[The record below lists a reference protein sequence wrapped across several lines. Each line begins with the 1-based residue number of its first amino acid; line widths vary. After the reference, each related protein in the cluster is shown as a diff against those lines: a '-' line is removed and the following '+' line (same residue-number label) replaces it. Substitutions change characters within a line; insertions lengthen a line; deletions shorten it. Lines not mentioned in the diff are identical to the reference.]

1 MFKNKIIQ
9 VALFAV
15 FVLGMSAQE
24 VTAQQAKWL
33 GIGALNNFYMPAGT
47 EREHALV
54 SQQQYGLRWPALYD
68 HQDMQAAK
76 GFWIGTTDF
85 TDQSST
91 NFPFKV
97 VHVGPRVSGLGSF
110 FPIEHKLI
118 GRFPRVQVLVD
129 DDETFNVA
137 DDVDEV
143 DPNLPADRMVYSRIN
158 TAIGLTIE
166 RKVMAF
172 SNEYHDNYHIREY
185 TFTNTGK
192 ADATDQVIFP
202 NKTLTDVMFFW
213 QERYSVLHQ
222 TRYVIGNST
231 GWGINAM
238 VDRFGDGI
246 GPDYGA
252 AEGLRGHFAWH
263 GKLPAFTQY
272 DNIGGPI
279 WTASTSSGLVQPQ
292 DSTGRLG
299 AHQFVG
305 NAVLHADVAPGN
317 PADDPNQPFTMTEIG
332 SDDGLNSSNDPFNNS
347 RMIREYQEF
356 MMRGRTPRHAYLVEP
371 SGEEGFLNPTG
382 DPSRGT
388 SGGWSSAKGVGP
400 YTLAP
405 GESIRIVIVEGA
417 AGLNREAA
425 TRIGEAYK
433 RSGGNNSL
441 LIPYNDGHSVSASL
455 TKNQWVFTSRD
466 SLIQTM
472 NRAKAN
478 FDSGFNI
485 PKAPVPP
492 TSFIV
497 NSGGDGVYLE
507 WDYPDA
513 EVSRI
518 TGFEI
523 YRAQYR
529 RDSLYTKIAEL
540 PASARTFDDT
550 DANPVG
556 GPIRGID
563 HYYYIQAVGRASDND
578 GTGLTPPGALKS
590 NRYLTQTYDPA
601 RLKRPPGS
609 TMDEIT
615 VVPNP
620 FVRSASTDVSY
631 AGFEIQFFEVPGRA
645 RIDIYTE
652 LGELVQTIN
661 HSDGSGDA
669 SWNLNTKWRQR
680 VVSGVYIAIIENL
693 DTGERATRKFVVIM

>member
-578 GTGLTPPGALKS
+578 GTGLTPPGSLKS